1 MQENDRRF
9 RQRFD
14 MKVQVKILNLDS
26 PDLIEQQ
33 VDSSNISAR
42 GVYSSTDLPLNIG
55 ARVEMSLT
63 MPVEIAERIH
73 GFGAARRLP
82 PTSKAPSKR
91 NFAFPATSWS
101 HTEKACTLTI
111 RLTYPPLIFRTTA
124 FLPTKPATPVTAT
137 TASMAAFAPSSGAL
151 RHIYIQYFGTPP
163 RPEDIQLYKP
173 YNNRECLHCHAG
185 ARSFEGN
192 AVHAEIRDQLTS
204 NEMSCISTGCHDTV
218 HNIKDQSKL
227 KSWTP
232 GQ

>member
-163 RPEDIQLYKP
+163 RPEDISSTSPTTIANACTVTRAL
-173 YNNRECLHCHAG
+173 
-185 ARSFEGN
+185 ARLRAMRCTPKFGISSP
-192 AVHAEIRDQLTS
+192 AMKCPASRLAATIR
-204 NEMSCISTGCHDTV
+204 STT
-218 HNIKDQSKL
+218 
-227 KSWTP
+227 
-232 GQ
+232 